1 MHLTARVPNFD
12 EPIDALEICHENI
25 MKRMATLETL
35 AANLRERGIAAL
47 REQAEVWREVLAFI
61 DHSVRNHTLDE
72 EHDLFPMLRRHG
84 VPDLEQ
90 LHLDHSWSQETEA
103 FIEAEFSRAMESE
116 EVSAER
122 LERLAERTLELV
134 RFYRDHIARENGTVF
149 PHARTVLSTEE
160 IARLGA
166 AMRSRRGVTES
177 R

>member
-1 MHLTARVPNFD
+1 MQLAARVPNFD

-25 MKRMATLETL
+25 MKRMATLEAL
-35 AANLRERGIAAL
+35 AANVREHGMAGLREGAGI
-47 REQAEVWREVLAFI
+47 WREVLAFI
-61 DHSVRNHTLDE
+61 EHSVRNHTLDE

-103 FIEAEFSRAMESE
+103 FIETEFNHAMESGD
-116 EVSAER
+116 AAPER

-149 PHARTVLSTEE
+149 PHARTVLSPEE
-160 IARLGA
+160 MASLGA
-166 AMRSRRGVTES
+166 AMRSRRGVAVS
-177 R
+177 Q